1 MYSYAETSG
10 FGLSW
15 LLAIVPFNIGPKY
28 EFVSIWSKTV
38 QNRNPIPVQI
48 RFKMPGTI
56 LHGRT
61 ILHSRVVQNC
71 PGLSFRLYLD
81 CAFQIGP
88 KHEFPS
94 NLVQTSPKY
103 QWQSRFISI

>member
-1 MYSYAETSG
+1 MCSYAETSG

-28 EFVSIWSKTV
+28 EFVSSLV
-38 QNRNPIPVQI
+38 QNSPKQEPHSRSNTIFDA
-48 RFKMPGTI
+48 RTI

-71 PGLSFRLYLD
+71 PGLSFRL
-81 CAFQIGP
+81 
-88 KHEFPS
+88 
-94 NLVQTSPKY
+94 
-103 QWQSRFISI
+103 

>member
-28 EFVSIWSKTV
+28 EFVSGLV
-38 QNRNPIPVQI
+38 QNSPKQEPHSSSNTIFDVR
-48 RFKMPGTI
+48 TI

-61 ILHSRVVQNC
+61 ILHSSVVQNC
-71 PGLSFRLYLD
+71 PGLSFRL
-81 CAFQIGP
+81 
-88 KHEFPS
+88 
-94 NLVQTSPKY
+94 
-103 QWQSRFISI
+103 